1 MAETKSSRSFGAAK
15 DLVSN
20 PRETLAHEL
29 KEWLDPGDDDDRA
42 NLLRAILAMRNHE
55 FGGVIAIGISDDG
68 AHQKEA
74 PQFDLDSAYAQE
86 AIQAIVSK
94 HASRSF

>member
-1 MAETKSSRSFGAAK
+1 MAEKESTRSFAASK
-15 DLVSN
+15 DLVNN

-29 KEWLDPGDDDDRA
+29 KEWLDPGNDHDLA
-42 NLLRAILAMRNHE
+42 ILVRAILAMRNHE

-68 AHQKEA
+68 THQREA

-86 AIQAIVSK
+86 AIQAIVSNY
-94 HASRSF
+94 ASRS